1 MWSRTGSSA
10 DSACHCACLCVWK
23 EEKRYTTIQ
32 VSDFDR
38 TFLVFVSV
46 RSALP
51 EHHHS
56 ETNFLLVRRSSD
68 PYDRNL
74 SHSKPRRAK
83 GKSRTP
89 RRPKSEE
96 LGLTTSA
103 GESDLVNYSCNML
116 FGQHI
121 YSDTLFFLQVG
132 VT

>member
-1 MWSRTGSSA
+1 MSA
-10 DSACHCACLCVWK
+10 
-23 EEKRYTTIQ
+23 
-32 VSDFDR
+32 FDR
-38 TFLVFVSV
+38 TFLVFASV
-46 RSALP
+46 RSVLP

-56 ETNFLLVRRSSD
+56 ETKFLLVRRSSD

-74 SHSKPRRAK
+74 SHSKARR
-83 GKSRTP
+83 GKRKLRTP

-103 GESDLVNYSCNML
+103 GESDLVNYSYSML

-132 VT
+132 VTWPTRPCTMTMRS

>member
-1 MWSRTGSSA
+1 MSA
-10 DSACHCACLCVWK
+10 
-23 EEKRYTTIQ
+23 
-32 VSDFDR
+32 FDR
-38 TFLVFVSV
+38 TFLVFASV
-46 RSALP
+46 RSVLP

-74 SHSKPRRAK
+74 SYSKPRQAK

-103 GESDLVNYSCNML
+103 GDTDLVNYSYKML

-121 YSDTLFFLQVG
+121 YIL
-132 VT
+132 